1 MKRLHPAMITHNT
14 RLGVLQAEGAAT
26 TSKSLSMANCFDRRL
41 LLSGLSLLLVMAAT
55 SSLSAQWV
63 NRNVARWSVGNAVYG
78 GSWYS
83 PVQYGATGYSNY
95 PYNGYNTGGQTA
107 YGNAVRAQAEL
118 TMAQG
123 KASRDAAVAAEHNE
137 KARAQYIENQAR
149 YNQLRQ
155 QQREVIEARKA
166 KETAER
172 REKGAARPQ
181 KKPTDLYSKLSAYQ
195 LDRTTGKVEWPECL
209 NGKQFEED
217 RAMIESIL
225 SSVAQNGPDERS
237 AGIIRET
244 ANHMKAGTND
254 ILSDI
259 SFEAYTDAR
268 KFLGSLSVE
277 GYYAL
282 EEL

>member
-1 MKRLHPAMITHNT
+1 MKLLRPLVYTPNSF
-14 RLGVLQAEGAAT
+14 RRPVPLGYGLRRFAVL
-26 TSKSLSMANCFDRRL
+26 SLSLFVLLTAN
-41 LLSGLSLLLVMAAT
+41 SSLL
-55 SSLSAQWV
+55 AQWV

-83 PVQYGATGYSNY
+83 PVQYGATGYTY
-95 PYNGYNTGGQTA
+95 PPNGGYNNGTQTA

-118 TMAQG
+118 TIAQG
-123 KASRDAAVAAEHNE
+123 KAAKDAAIAAEHTE
-137 KARAQYIENQAR
+137 QARAQYIENQAR

-166 KETAER
+166 KETEAR
-172 REKGAARPQ
+172 RERGAARPQ
-181 KKPTDLYSKLSAYQ
+181 KKPTDLYSRLSAVQ
-195 LDRTTGKVEWPECL
+195 LDRTTGKVQWPESL
-209 NGKQFEED
+209 TGMKFEED
-217 RAMIESIL
+217 RQKIESVLNSI
-225 SSVAQNGPDERS
+225 AQNGPDERS

-244 ANHMKAGTND
+244 ANHMKSGTNE

-259 SFEAYTDAR
+259 SFETYTDAR